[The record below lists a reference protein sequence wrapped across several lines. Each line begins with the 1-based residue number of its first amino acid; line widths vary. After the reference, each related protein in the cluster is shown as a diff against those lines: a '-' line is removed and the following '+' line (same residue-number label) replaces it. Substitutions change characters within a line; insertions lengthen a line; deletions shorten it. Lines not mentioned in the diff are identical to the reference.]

1 MIMLLGRR
9 DEPTDAVRD
18 YANCLSKALNRQGIV
33 CKISELR
40 WDEQGWIGALFTL
53 WNQSRAW
60 RGRWVMFHYTA
71 LMWSRRGFPVVVPL
85 LLWLLK
91 FRGCRT
97 AIVFHDVYT
106 VPDSRRIDR
115 FRVHL
120 QKRIMRHVST
130 HACRAIITVP
140 ADGTSWLPIHK
151 RRMQFIP
158 VGANIPSLD
167 DLAAE
172 GFMPVH
178 NGIRSVA
185 VFGIPTWPAAQKR
198 EVEAIVQ
205 CVRQAA
211 AHAGELQ
218 LLVLGRGAKE
228 AEPLLRAGFS
238 GTKVRLQVNRISSS
252 RDVSVGLSCC
262 DVLLFVRGPLS
273 TRRGSGLAAVACGLP
288 IVAYKGRETGFP
300 LTEAGI
306 IFVPQDDLDSLGNE
320 LVRVLLDRELR
331 LRLGELNLKVFRE
344 WFSWER
350 IAERWIEALTNKN
363 EDCAK

>member
-1 MIMLLGRR
+1 MLLGRR

-18 YANCLSKALNRQGIV
+18 YAEHLSEALNRQGIV
-33 CKISELR
+33 CEMSELR
-40 WDEQGWIGALFTL
+40 WDEQGWLGALFSL
-53 WNQSRAW
+53 WKQSPVW
-60 RGRWVMFHYTA
+60 RGRWVVLHYTA

-85 LLWLLK
+85 VLKLLK

-97 AIVFHDVYT
+97 AIVFHDLYA
-106 VPDSRRIDR
+106 VPDSRWIDR
-115 FRVHL
+115 FRVYL
-120 QKRIMRHVST
+120 QERVMRHLSMQ
-130 HACRAIITVP
+130 ACRAVITVP
-140 ADGTSWLPIHK
+140 ADGASWLPIHE
-151 RRMQFIP
+151 RRMHFIP

-167 DLAAE
+167 ELAGE
-172 GFMPVH
+172 GFIPVH
-178 NGIRSVA
+178 NGIARVA

-205 CVRQAA
+205 SVRKAA

-238 GTKVRLQVNRISSS
+238 GTGVRLQVNGVSSS
-252 RDVSVGLSCC
+252 REISAGLSSC
-262 DVLLFVRGPLS
+262 DALLFVRGPLS
-273 TRRGSGLAAVACGLP
+273 SRRGSGVAALACGLP

-306 IFVPQDDLDSLGNE
+306 IFVPQDDVDSLGKE

-331 LRLGELNLKVFRE
+331 SRLSELNLQVFRE
-344 WFSWER
+344 WFSWDR
-350 IAERWIEALTNKN
+350 IAEGWVEALTSKN
-363 EDCAK
+363 EDFPT